1 MSEKPAH
8 AVYYHSDLGKN
19 YRQKQRIKSA
29 VDVIPMGEKWEKFR
43 EKIADL
49 KSDLASFEVDF
60 LDRDSFK
67 KFCDNLPAELQAYKK
82 IFITGY
88 FSETIREPLQKIIK
102 IWQDR
107 KVRLICPEFPIQS
120 KRDKRNLEVLR
131 KLADAGA
138 EIKFNNRLHARF
150 LVASN
155 PALGGLLLI
164 GSFDFNTECIGKE
177 RYDAGIRTRHPDLVE
192 SAIKLFEQIWDE
204 PESMPIEGFAKR
216 KS

>member
-1 MSEKPAH
+1 
-8 AVYYHSDLGKN
+8 
-19 YRQKQRIKSA
+19 
-29 VDVIPMGEKWEKFR
+29 MGEEWAKLLRRFEDLQSYLPPFR
-43 EKIADL
+43 
-49 KSDLASFEVDF
+49 VDF
-60 LDRDSFK
+60 LDRNDFK
-67 KFCDNLPAELQAYKK
+67 KFCDSLPAELQVYRD

-88 FSETIREPLQKIIK
+88 FSETIREALQKTIK
-102 IWQDR
+102 RRQDR
-107 KVRLICPEFPIQS
+107 KVRLICPEFPIKS
-120 KRDKRNLEVLR
+120 KRDRKNLEVLG

-177 RYDAGIRTRHPDLVE
+177 RYDAGIKTRHPDLVK
-192 SAIKLFEQIWDE
+192 SAIELFEQIWNE
-204 PESMPIEGFAKR
+204 PESMSLEEFIKG